1 MEQNDTVGNLTQ
13 ESNDSSISTPSKK
26 AKHGKDRIPQEL
38 NHQKL
43 ETTSKDT
50 VLIDGHLFGT

>member
-13 ESNDSSISTPSKK
+13 ESNDSNSSPPPKK
-26 AKHGKDRIPQEL
+26 AKHGKDGISQEL

-43 ETTSKDT
+43 ETTSNNI
-50 VLIDGHLFGT
+50 VLIDDHLIGT